1 MIKISSENTA
11 KISKRKL
18 RAIFANNISWFSW
31 FLPSTPQRS
40 NPPLFSSTTVSVSVS
55 IQRTFLLERVALSL
69 KSLNSTQLN
78 STQSSKAKQV
88 GECGKEMHVNKNRV
102 MMTEEQ
108 MEVLRQQIAAY
119 AIISDQLVQMH
130 KAFSAQHTH
139 SGLSLSVFFL
149 NMGVICFG
157 HWVTVVW
164 VWGYIKICSSYFDRC
179 IHDSYIMLN

>member
-1 MIKISSENTA
+1 MVLLVLAKYASKVKPSSLFLNYCICLCLCLYSKNFSVRKGCFVSKISH
-11 KISKRKL
+11 
-18 RAIFANNISWFSW
+18 
-31 FLPSTPQRS
+31 
-40 NPPLFSSTTVSVSVS
+40 
-55 IQRTFLLERVALSL
+55 
-69 KSLNSTQLN
+69 LNSTQLN

-139 SGLSLSVFFL
+139 SGLSLCLFSQYGCYL
-149 NMGVICFG
+149 LWSLS
-157 HWVTVVW
+157 H
-164 VWGYIKICSSYFDRC
+164 CSLGLRVY
-179 IHDSYIMLN
+179 

>member
-1 MIKISSENTA
+1 MIKISSEYTA

-40 NPPLFSSTTVSVSVS
+40 NPPLFSSTTVSVSVSVSVS

-139 SGLSLSVFFL
+139 SGLSLCLFSQYGCYL
-149 NMGVICFG
+149 LWSLS
-157 HWVTVVW
+157 H
-164 VWGYIKICSSYFDRC
+164 CSLGLRVY
-179 IHDSYIMLN
+179 

>member
-1 MIKISSENTA
+1 MVLLVLAKYASKVKPSSLFLNYCICLCLYSKNFSVRKGCFVSKISH
-11 KISKRKL
+11 
-18 RAIFANNISWFSW
+18 
-31 FLPSTPQRS
+31 
-40 NPPLFSSTTVSVSVS
+40 
-55 IQRTFLLERVALSL
+55 
-69 KSLNSTQLN
+69 LNSTQLN

-139 SGLSLSVFFL
+139 SGLSLLSVFS
-149 NMGVICFG
+149 I
-157 HWVTVVW
+157 WVLFALVTE
-164 VWGYIKICSSYFDRC
+164 S
-179 IHDSYIMLN
+179 L

>member
-1 MIKISSENTA
+1 MVLLVLAKYASKVKPSSLFLNYCICLCLYSKNFSVRKGCFVSKIS
-11 KISKRKL
+11 
-18 RAIFANNISWFSW
+18 
-31 FLPSTPQRS
+31 
-40 NPPLFSSTTVSVSVS
+40 
-55 IQRTFLLERVALSL
+55 
-69 KSLNSTQLN
+69 QLN

-139 SGLSLSVFFL
+139 SGLSLCLFSQYGCYL
-149 NMGVICFG
+149 LWSLS
-157 HWVTVVW
+157 H
-164 VWGYIKICSSYFDRC
+164 CSLGLRVY
-179 IHDSYIMLN
+179 

>member
-1 MIKISSENTA
+1 MVLLVLAKYASKVKPSSLFLNYCICLCLYSKNFSVRKGCFVSKIS
-11 KISKRKL
+11 
-18 RAIFANNISWFSW
+18 
-31 FLPSTPQRS
+31 
-40 NPPLFSSTTVSVSVS
+40 
-55 IQRTFLLERVALSL
+55 
-69 KSLNSTQLN
+69 QLN

-157 HWVTVVW
+157 H
-164 VWGYIKICSSYFDRC
+164 
-179 IHDSYIMLN
+179 

>member
-1 MIKISSENTA
+1 MVLLVLAKYASKVKPSSLFLNYCICLCLYSKNFSVRKGCFVSKISH
-11 KISKRKL
+11 
-18 RAIFANNISWFSW
+18 
-31 FLPSTPQRS
+31 
-40 NPPLFSSTTVSVSVS
+40 
-55 IQRTFLLERVALSL
+55 
-69 KSLNSTQLN
+69 LNSTQLN

-139 SGLSLSVFFL
+139 SGLSLCLFSQYGCYL
-149 NMGVICFG
+149 LWSLS
-157 HWVTVVW
+157 H
-164 VWGYIKICSSYFDRC
+164 CSLGLRVY
-179 IHDSYIMLN
+179 